1 MKRTKYALISDGSSD
16 RCLIPIIDFLLDA
29 HFPNM
34 VFEGEWAN
42 LAFLREP
49 ARTLHEKIQK
59 TVEFYEP
66 DWVFVHRDAEREE
79 NPLQKR
85 LNEIETAIAKS
96 NVSNSYRFIKVIP
109 IRMIE
114 SWLLIDKNAIRKAAN
129 NPNGIVEIELPNLS
143 KLENITNPKEL
154 LFDLIKKAS
163 GLSGRKLSNLNV
175 FRARHLVAEYIQN
188 YQALRQTTSFQH
200 LEAQIR
206 QIATEQS

>member
-143 KLENITNPKEL
+143 KLAAISL
-154 LFDLIKKAS
+154 LFFYSSLTLKIEAILSYSSLIDCHFTTKNKA
-163 GLSGRKLSNLNV
+163 LSACQIFNLLLAASQIFLNCWL
-175 FRARHLVAEYIQN
+175 HLCIN
-188 YQALRQTTSFQH
+188 WSL
-200 LEAQIR
+200 
-206 QIATEQS
+206 